1 MTDVPPTPEPAEEP
15 RPRRPWVRRSL
26 IAFLV
31 VANIAIFGG
40 LAALWLGARQVT
52 ASVTTLDAAELDLTE
67 KPAELDDPRT
77 FLLIGSDSRADLPE
91 DFGNFGSFGGQRA
104 DVIMLMQVFPGEGR
118 IQLLSLPRDL
128 KVTWNGSTTKI
139 NGIFN
144 DGPAEI
150 VAAVRAVADVPIH
163 HYLEVDFAG
172 FAGIVDAIG
181 GIEMTFPH
189 DARDLKSKLQVSA
202 GRQVIDGKTA
212 LALARSRSYQ
222 ELINGQW
229 VYVDASDFGRSRRQ
243 QDLLLA
249 MITQID
255 RPSSIGGF
263 QDLLDAL
270 GDFVTID
277 DALDEDSI
285 IQLAWEMRSI
295 SAEDFD
301 SRTLPAQI
309 SNEGGVSY
317 VVPVQPDA
325 DQVLAAFRNGEPLD
339 EIPSEVRVEVQNG
352 GSSAGAAAAVGT
364 VLEAAGYD
372 VVRAVNSDR
381 SDYQTTLVIARP
393 TRLPAAER
401 IVGTLGY
408 GTVVVGQTP
417 EDADAVVIVGSDA
430 RLD

>member
-1 MTDVPPTPEPAEEP
+1 
-15 RPRRPWVRRSL
+15 
-26 IAFLV
+26 
-31 VANIAIFGG
+31 
-40 LAALWLGARQVT
+40 
-52 ASVTTLDAAELDLTE
+52 
-67 KPAELDDPRT
+67 
-77 FLLIGSDSRADLPE
+77 
-91 DFGNFGSFGGQRA
+91 
-104 DVIMLMQVFPGEGR
+104 
-118 IQLLSLPRDL
+118 
-128 KVTWNGSTTKI
+128 
-139 NGIFN
+139 
-144 DGPAEI
+144 
-150 VAAVRAVADVPIH
+150 
-163 HYLEVDFAG
+163 
-172 FAGIVDAIG
+172 
-181 GIEMTFPH
+181 
-189 DARDLKSKLQVSA
+189 
-202 GRQVIDGKTA
+202 
-212 LALARSRSYQ
+212 
-222 ELINGQW
+222 
-229 VYVDASDFGRSRRQ
+229 
-243 QDLLLA
+243 

-295 SAEDFD
+295 GADDFD

-317 VVPVQPDA
+317 VVPIQPDA
-325 DQVLAAFRNGEPLD
+325 DQVLAAFRSGEPLD

-352 GSSAGAAAAVGT
+352 GAISGAAAAVGT
-364 VLEAAGYD
+364 VLEGAGYD

-401 IVGTLGY
+401 VVETLGY

-417 EDADAVVIVGSDA
+417 EDADVVVIVGSDA